1 MKKYKQILIIC
12 GLIIVIIVGIIIY
25 FIQNKEMDYTFLE
38 VDDKN
43 TISVNAEQGNETGIN
58 GEIKDESNS
67 NGGNSENS
75 GIESKNNDGKNKI
88 VVHITGA
95 VVNQGIV
102 EIKEN
107 ARIID
112 AIEAAGGARDDADL
126 SKINLAYVIE
136 DGIKIYVPS
145 VNDKEDEDEYVV
157 KNSGKEIITG
167 NSLGKNESTSEKIMV
182 NINTATAVDFQKL
195 PGVGES
201 IANRIIAYRN
211 ENGKFKNI
219 EDLKNV
225 SGIGESKFNNIRAY
239 VYVK

>member
-25 FIQNKEMDYTFLE
+25 FVQNKEMDYTFLE
-38 VDDKN
+38 VNDNN
-43 TISVNAEQGNETGIN
+43 TISANAEQGNEAVVN
-58 GEIKDESNS
+58 GEIKDEGNS
-67 NGGNSENS
+67 NGGNS

-112 AIEAAGGARDDADL
+112 AIEAAGGVRDDADL

-145 VNDKEDEDEYVV
+145 INDKEDEDEYVV

-167 NSLGKNESTSEKIMV
+167 NSSGKNESTSEKIMV

-225 SGIGESKFNNIRAY
+225 SGIGESKFSNIRAY